1 MITIKNLTKEYL
13 SVTPLKDVSA
23 QINDGDVISLI
34 GPSGTGKSTFIRC
47 LNLLEKPSSG
57 QIWLDGEEITAPT
70 CNVEE
75 VHKKMGMVF
84 QSFNLFGHMT
94 VIENV
99 MAPTIDLLGKTNQDA
114 YDEAMKLLRMVGLAD
129 KAFSWPDELS
139 GGQKQR
145 VAIARTLAMNPK
157 VILLDEPTS
166 ALDPTMVGEVQA
178 VIRQLAVSGK
188 TMLIVTHEMDFAKAI
203 SNRVFYMDEGGIYEE
218 GTPEEI
224 FDNPKREKTRR
235 FVRRLKVLELDITS
249 KTYDF
254 LGTQSQI
261 EDYCVKNQI
270 DHGLARHIHLVFEEA
285 IHQNI
290 TLLKGKPKFRIAIEY
305 SQEKATATLFVDY
318 AGEKYNLFEKLDD
331 ISVSILKKITQ
342 DKIYNYDSGREYEN
356 HMELSI
362 TDGTA

>member
-23 QINDGDVISLI
+23 QINDGDVIFLI

-166 ALDPTMVGEVQA
+166 ALDPTMV
-178 VIRQLAVSGK
+178 
-188 TMLIVTHEMDFAKAI
+188 
-203 SNRVFYMDEGGIYEE
+203 
-218 GTPEEI
+218 
-224 FDNPKREKTRR
+224 
-235 FVRRLKVLELDITS
+235 RL
-249 KTYDF
+249 
-254 LGTQSQI
+254 
-261 EDYCVKNQI
+261 C
-270 DHGLARHIHLVFEEA
+270 
-285 IHQNI
+285 
-290 TLLKGKPKFRIAIEY
+290 
-305 SQEKATATLFVDY
+305 
-318 AGEKYNLFEKLDD
+318 
-331 ISVSILKKITQ
+331 
-342 DKIYNYDSGREYEN
+342 
-356 HMELSI
+356 
-362 TDGTA
+362 